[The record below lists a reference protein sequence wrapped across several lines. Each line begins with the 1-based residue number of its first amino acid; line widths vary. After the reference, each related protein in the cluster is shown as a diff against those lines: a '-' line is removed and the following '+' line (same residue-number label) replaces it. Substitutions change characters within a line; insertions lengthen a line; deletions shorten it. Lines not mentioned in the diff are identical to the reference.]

1 MPRAADAKVW
11 NEDLVMALKAREEM
25 ARRQGKPS
33 AHTWLQGWKAI
44 QAVRGDIYAFK
55 NGRIVNLPS
64 PKLGKTVDN
73 LCRAIIAGQA
83 PLRPDGYVEHVV
95 GQAVEGNPYLND
107 PYCNRIKKRG
117 GAYAIL
123 LAFYVS
129 PHNQVLTKDQIC
141 EIAQPFCDEEMEA
154 NYFAGR
160 SRGAWSANKTLI
172 SHDLLHA
179 QRTVGYNERAGGI
192 RAEKSRYSLTPNG
205 RQFLEALL
213 QKNPDI
219 QREIDAV
226 RQQHPFAAAA
236 PAPDRNLFAG
246 MTGGGGGGGV
256 HPHHRSPVRSTS
268 STQRRPPTATSARDE
283 QELRD
288 WLRTA
293 AVGHVKE
300 FNVGKDRRRRL
311 HDFCDELNRTV
322 LRGGGTKLA
331 HESDGA
337 SRARKLFV
345 TLVQAESI
353 GAATV
358 QNDPYGVAGFPDFSG
373 DSSSSSPSRRPYS
386 AVSGGHTLG
395 EGSPTKVSR
404 LGNSNDVLPPKLAA
418 AQAALERQ
426 AVQESLRMAGA
437 ATAKTPKLPRQQQ
450 QQRAARKVTPP
461 TIDLLDDDDDDD
473 DDDKKMPAIANPY
486 RKVVNNNKAKK
497 SSVILELD
505 LDSDSDDEL
514 PESIFQK
521 SSQRVAAKRDL
532 QFGKQDAKRANGDD
546 DDDDDV
552 VDLTESQ
559 ESTAFLPA
567 DCAKPATKQ
576 QNKRTLEWDSDSDDD
591 DDDDE
596 LPESILNNK
605 TVRPPAAAVQRQR
618 SVAAS
623 SSASAKPTVVVQ
635 GQPQLT
641 VYIDDRE
648 RNRNH
653 TPRTLRLELTRLL
666 SSGSLAMVWP
676 KCLPQAA
683 VEERNLK
690 SGDFAYAVTMTH
702 GAALSKNG
710 ETSPLPI
717 VVERK
722 RIGDLVQRSFRK
734 DHWYQ
739 LQRMQAEAA
748 ARNDNGGICVLL
760 LEGDCRTA
768 SQYTAYGAQEV
779 QSAPSAFD
787 HTIDDEDTL
796 YRFMGRAILSD
807 RSNSTRFVQ
816 AKEEQ
821 GSLRAVG
828 ALGLMSVA
836 QFSANSKTDN
846 GRSVDAT
853 AERTF
858 LKDRLQKGGL
868 PWELASRIA
877 DEIRSVQQMDALYAS
892 IDDETFRDLL
902 FVPLLED
909 LSGRIKFDGT
919 AHGWSRAVHR
929 IWFSALPDPK
939 VGRQRFDELLCLAE
953 DHALLLDKLHTGLPP
968 EEAMDELL
976 SAQQLLKEDLPRT
989 VSIELPKE
997 HQGCFPSDSTDG
1009 RAKFFRL
1016 KVTTD
1021 EQQTIPVVTMQT
1033 KSGAFSSSRLFVN
1046 LLDGT
1051 EVVRRL
1057 QESFVDGNE
1066 SIVVARQVA
1075 LQLKQDLGSSR
1086 RVVTADDKTV
1096 LLIRGMGN
1104 ALDQAAK
1111 KTGFRS
1117 EIRVLGKSSWL

>member
-1 MPRAADAKVW
+1 MARVW
-11 NEDLVMALKAREEM
+11 NSNED
-25 ARRQGKPS
+25 
-33 AHTWLQGWKAI
+33 
-44 QAVRGDIYAFK
+44 
-55 NGRIVNLPS
+55 
-64 PKLGKTVDN
+64 
-73 LCRAIIAGQA
+73 AG
-83 PLRPDGYVEHVV
+83 
-95 GQAVEGNPYLND
+95 
-107 PYCNRIKKRG
+107 
-117 GAYAIL
+117 
-123 LAFYVS
+123 
-129 PHNQVLTKDQIC
+129 
-141 EIAQPFCDEEMEA
+141 
-154 NYFAGR
+154 
-160 SRGAWSANKTLI
+160 
-172 SHDLLHA
+172 
-179 QRTVGYNERAGGI
+179 
-192 RAEKSRYSLTPNG
+192 
-205 RQFLEALL
+205 
-213 QKNPDI
+213 
-219 QREIDAV
+219 
-226 RQQHPFAAAA
+226 
-236 PAPDRNLFAG
+236 
-246 MTGGGGGGGV
+246 
-256 HPHHRSPVRSTS
+256 
-268 STQRRPPTATSARDE
+268 
-283 QELRD
+283 
-288 WLRTA
+288 
-293 AVGHVKE
+293 
-300 FNVGKDRRRRL
+300 
-311 HDFCDELNRTV
+311 
-322 LRGGGTKLA
+322 
-331 HESDGA
+331 
-337 SRARKLFV
+337 
-345 TLVQAESI
+345 
-353 GAATV
+353 
-358 QNDPYGVAGFPDFSG
+358 
-373 DSSSSSPSRRPYS
+373 
-386 AVSGGHTLG
+386 
-395 EGSPTKVSR
+395 
-404 LGNSNDVLPPKLAA
+404 VLPPKLAA

-426 AVQESLRMAGA
+426 AVQESLRMAAA
-437 ATAKTPKLPRQQQ
+437 ATAKTPKLPQQQ

-473 DDDKKMPAIANPY
+473 DDKKMPAIVNPY

-521 SSQRVAAKRDL
+521 TSQGVAAKRDL
-532 QFGKQDAKRANGDD
+532 QFGKQDAKRANDY
-546 DDDDDV
+546 DDDDV

-567 DCAKPATKQ
+567 DNNAKPATKQ

-591 DDDDE
+591 NDE
-596 LPESILNNK
+596 LPESILNKK
-605 TVRPPAAAVQRQR
+605 TVRPAAAGAAAAVQRER
-618 SVAAS
+618 CVAAS
-623 SSASAKPTVVVQ
+623 SSANAKPAVVVQ

-676 KCLPQAA
+676 KSLPQAA

-690 SGDFAYAVTMTH
+690 SGDFAYAVTTTH
-702 GAALSKNG
+702 GAALNKKE

-768 SQYTAYGAQEV
+768 AQYTAYGAQEV
-779 QSAPSAFD
+779 QTAPSPFD

-836 QFSANSKTDN
+836 QHSANSKTN
-846 GRSVDAT
+846 GRRVDAT

-892 IDDETFRDLL
+892 IDDETCRDLL

-909 LSGRIKFDGT
+909 VCGRIKFDGT

-929 IWFSALPDPK
+929 IWFSALSDPK

-997 HQGCFPSDSTDG
+997 HQSCFPSDGTDG
-1009 RAKFFRL
+1009 PAKFFRL
-1016 KVTTD
+1016 KVTNN

-1066 SIVVARQVA
+1066 SIVVARQIA

-1086 RVVTADDKTV
+1086 RVLSADDKTV

-1104 ALDQAAK
+1104 ALDQGAK

-1117 EIRVLGKSSWL
+1117 EIRVLGKSWWL